1 MIWNNVKL
9 TLERIAPVLI
19 SLYRQQIDQTNTN
32 ATGRLANTINFKLE
46 IDNQAIS
53 LDLLLE
59 DYWKYIEY
67 GRKPGKQPPI
77 RNIQNWIKV
86 KRILPTINP
95 YLIARKIGRY
105 GTEGKYLLSNSLEY
119 INKYYY
125 ELIEEAVTLD
135 ITNNLDQFLKEI

>member
-1 MIWNNVKL
+1 MNWNNVKL

-59 DYWKYIEY
+59 DYWKYIE
-67 GRKPGKQPPI
+67 
-77 RNIQNWIKV
+77 
-86 KRILPTINP
+86 
-95 YLIARKIGRY
+95 
-105 GTEGKYLLSNSLEY
+105 
-119 INKYYY
+119 
-125 ELIEEAVTLD
+125 
-135 ITNNLDQFLKEI
+135 

>member
-1 MIWNNVKL
+1 MNWNNVKL

-59 DYWKYIEY
+59 DHWKYIEY
-67 GRKPGKQPPI
+67 GRERGKQPTI
-77 RNIQNWIKV
+77 RNTHNWIKV
-86 KRILPTINP
+86 KRMLPTINP